1 MALKIYSKT
10 KAESNEPLNGDDKR
24 WLSKFKLLSLSLLFI
39 HLVLMMHAAFNLVN
53 AQTYAPMSY
62 WTFNSS
68 PFNKDSMNRTNMD
81 FTSYGCGYTV
91 SNNSVVGKGLILGS
105 SGDNI
110 NSGNFAVDTAF
121 TIEFLFKPGY
131 QFNQTLLFRRMDGGF
146 SANFNFDGIYFYTY
160 TNGTGSD
167 EMKVP
172 FDQIGKRSYGYYI
185 DGNWH
190 HLVFKYS
197 SNTGKKEIY
206 IDGECPSGYSK
217 SISGKIISGSNT
229 SLFWNQGVSYMKYFG
244 EYDEIAIY
252 NRSIPEKLIYQ
263 HYKDA
268 INNHLPYSFNLTYSG
283 SLPSATPITAALDP
297 MDFPQGYLSPTTSA
311 LEQLRNYPTARY
323 KPGNTLMKNFNWVDL
338 MYMGG
343 RFQPGVSDAQSVT
356 NSVNLNE
363 ELAKNW
369 NYMIQLRLSMD
380 SWGNAW
386 ANLANQNPQLGT
398 SLITLRAQLNP
409 STITSQ
415 SLSNDKY
422 LQNSSGSFIDPNGNG
437 SSHKWWR
444 PTAPTSTYDNDGVQ
458 MRANVQDVLNALTR
472 PLTMINENGE
482 VFPWITD
489 GALAAD
495 PAVVAAK
502 NASGMDF
509 QTFQASK
516 FKENEIQSYRDKIFD
531 LTALSNTKFTEY
543 GIDGFP
549 QYRQKYSQAR
559 LVNSQMNGQYYST
572 PDFYPR
578 WPYNWRNWITA
589 WHGWQWI
596 VDSRYN
602 ELQVGDNLFSPFVA
616 AGWDVDETKNMRP
629 GQFLGL
635 LKCLNMVGAEFFYT
649 GYFNEAGNYNPPN
662 PPPGNPAG
670 YAWQT
675 AAPSYA
681 QGIASR
687 YEDLLR
693 NGSVLPGNVPAY
705 YSDPNGKPGY
715 TFWAG
720 DLRKL
725 VVVRKHNTQSKF
737 AITGTIQPN
746 TNMQGGAENESVA
759 TITLDGQQLK
769 FNVRRQGSTYIY
781 DKTNA
786 ANPVF
791 YQLDAWHESSHP
803 SHWSKDFV
811 VEAELYDNTNATY
824 NLKTIQAPGA
834 AAGDYTDY
842 TTAVVFPSGQSNFTP
857 MEYEIQPRSTSQS
870 NLYLWVRVRSTDGT
884 ATGVSVSLDNGSA
897 KTIGCVADTNWTWYR
912 IDACDQQPIEF
923 TGISVGQHTIR
934 FTPTN
939 NKLMFDKFVL
949 SSNSSLITNYSTATC
964 SSGGSASATA
974 NGATSFCQGGSV
986 TLTASAGTSY
996 LWSNGATT
1004 QSITVTS
1011 SGNYNVTVSQSGG
1024 CAAVSNTV
1032 NVSVSTAPAATIT
1045 PSGSTSICPG
1055 SSVTLT
1061 ASTGSNYLWSNGATT
1076 QSITVN
1082 TAGGY
1087 SVTVS
1092 NAQGCSATSSPV
1104 SVTMSTGSVPTIS
1117 ANGPTTFC
1125 QGSNVTLT
1133 ASTGSSYLWSNGATT
1148 KSITVSSSGT
1158 FSVTVTSGT
1167 CSGTSAPKTVTVNS
1181 LPNAT
1186 ITANG
1191 PTTFCAGGSVV
1202 LTSSTGNS
1210 YLWSNGATTKSITVT
1225 TAGSYFVT
1233 VSNSSCSATSA
1244 SKVITVNSTPTAT
1257 ITANGP
1263 TSFCPGGS
1271 VTLTASTGSS
1281 YLWSNGKTTKSIT
1294 VTTAGSYSVTVS
1306 NGSCSAT
1313 SAPTV
1318 VTVTNNPTATITAN
1332 GPTSFCPGGS
1342 VTLTASTGSSYLWS
1356 NGKTTKSIT
1365 VTTAG
1370 SYSVTVSNGSCSA
1383 TSAPTVVTVTNNP
1396 TATITASGATTFC
1409 AGGSVTLTASTGS
1422 SYLWS
1427 NGKTTKSITVST
1439 AGSYSVTVS
1448 NGSCSATSAPTVVT
1462 ITNNPTATI
1471 TASGATTFCA
1481 GGSVT
1486 LTASTGSSY
1495 LWSNGKTTKSITVT
1509 TAGSYSVTVSNGS
1522 CSATSAPTVVT
1533 VTNNPTATITASG
1546 ATTFCAGGSV
1556 TLTASTG
1563 SSYLWSNG
1571 KTTKS
1576 ITVSTAGS
1584 YSVTVSNGSCSAT
1597 SAPTV
1602 VTVTNNPTA
1611 TITASGATTFCAG
1624 GSVTLTASNGS
1635 SYLWSNGKTTKSI
1648 TVSTAGSYSVTVSNG
1663 SCSATSTPTVVSVNS
1678 IPTATITVSGSTNL
1692 TQGQTVTLTASSAS
1706 SYLWSNCATTQS
1718 ITVSAAGSYYV
1729 TVTSAAG
1736 CSDVSSAVT
1745 VTVSNAPQPAS
1756 ITSTAVN
1763 NTICS
1768 GQSVSLTA
1776 SSGLQYIW
1784 LPGLQATQSINVTA
1798 AGTYTVNIKNADGST
1813 STANITLTQAPSP
1826 NMPEITYT
1834 YQPSLSYQLKA
1845 FEPSAVSY
1853 LWNGGQTTSVVIV
1866 SAPGSYTV
1874 KAVNSYGCQ
1883 SAANTIK
1890 VNSLNNSNCGKPD
1903 MLTEYNILNN
1913 KATLMWNPAVKADS
1927 FKVAYSI
1934 LGANSFR
1941 YKYVRNAHEVTI
1953 NELQPCTDYEWNVTT
1968 ICAGGSVVSGTERF
1982 QTLCS
1987 STGCGSTVINTSS
2000 NNITTTSAQLNWYG
2014 TTANNITIRYKKLGA
2029 PSYSYQNIASN
2040 NTTAWGYNLTGL
2052 SPNTTYQWSVMT
2064 VCGTISSNYSQDNYF
2079 TTLAGCMQVENP
2091 AVVNVQTNKAV
2102 VTWTPTS
2109 QVSYVLIRYAVKGT
2123 TRYKYR
2129 YANAST
2135 GSVVIAHL
2143 HPGTQYVVQVRS
2155 MCSYNSYSAYSSDII
2170 FTTGVGRLA
2179 DEGSAMLLNA
2189 YPNPAT
2195 EYITY
2200 AFQTEKEHLYEV
2212 RVCDMSGRELYKQ
2225 KQEGQIGIN
2234 SGNIDVRQF
2243 TPGMY
2248 LIIIKQGGVENHLRF
2263 QVNR

>member
-635 LKCLNMVGAEFFYT
+635 LKCLNMIGAEFFYT

-811 VEAELYDNTNATY
+811 MEAELYDNTSTTY

-949 SSNSSLITNYSTATC
+949 SSNSSLITNYSAATC

-1244 SKVITVNSTPTAT
+1244 SIVVTVNST
-1257 ITANGP
+1257 
-1263 TSFCPGGS
+1263 
-1271 VTLTASTGSS
+1271 
-1281 YLWSNGKTTKSIT
+1281 
-1294 VTTAGSYSVTVS
+1294 
-1306 NGSCSAT
+1306 
-1313 SAPTV
+1313 
-1318 VTVTNNPTATITAN
+1318 
-1332 GPTSFCPGGS
+1332 
-1342 VTLTASTGSSYLWS
+1342 
-1356 NGKTTKSIT
+1356 
-1365 VTTAG
+1365 
-1370 SYSVTVSNGSCSA
+1370 
-1383 TSAPTVVTVTNNP
+1383 P

-1409 AGGSVTLTASTGS
+1409 PGGSVTLTASTGS

-1448 NGSCSATSAPTVVT
+1448 NGSCSATSTPTVV
-1462 ITNNPTATI
+1462 A
-1471 TASGATTFCA
+1471 
-1481 GGSVT
+1481 
-1486 LTASTGSSY
+1486 
-1495 LWSNGKTTKSITVT
+1495 
-1509 TAGSYSVTVSNGS
+1509 
-1522 CSATSAPTVVT
+1522 

-1556 TLTASTG
+1556 TLTAST
-1563 SSYLWSNG
+1563 
-1571 KTTKS
+1571 
-1576 ITVSTAGS
+1576 
-1584 YSVTVSNGSCSAT
+1584 
-1597 SAPTV
+1597 
-1602 VTVTNNPTA
+1602 
-1611 TITASGATTFCAG
+1611 
-1624 GSVTLTASNGS
+1624 GS

-1706 SYLWSNCATTQS
+1706 SYLWSNGATTQS

-1853 LWNGGQTTSVVIV
+1853 LWNGGQTTSVVTV

-1903 MLTEYNILNN
+1903 MLTEYNVLNN

>member
-1244 SKVITVNSTPTAT
+1244 STVVTVNSTPTAT
-1257 ITANGP
+1257 ITASGATTFCPGGSVTLTASTGSSYLWSNGKTTKSITVSTAGSYSVTVSNGSCSATSAPTVVTVTNNPTATITASGP

-1318 VTVTNNPTATITAN
+1318 VTI
-1332 GPTSFCPGGS
+1332 
-1342 VTLTASTGSSYLWS
+1342 
-1356 NGKTTKSIT
+1356 
-1365 VTTAG
+1365 
-1370 SYSVTVSNGSCSA
+1370 
-1383 TSAPTVVTVTNNP
+1383 
-1396 TATITASGATTFC
+1396 
-1409 AGGSVTLTASTGS
+1409 
-1422 SYLWS
+1422 
-1427 NGKTTKSITVST
+1427 
-1439 AGSYSVTVS
+1439 
-1448 NGSCSATSAPTVVT
+1448 
-1462 ITNNPTATI
+1462 
-1471 TASGATTFCA
+1471 
-1481 GGSVT
+1481 
-1486 LTASTGSSY
+1486 
-1495 LWSNGKTTKSITVT
+1495 
-1509 TAGSYSVTVSNGS
+1509 
-1522 CSATSAPTVVT
+1522 
-1533 VTNNPTATITASG
+1533 TNNPTATITASG

-1624 GSVTLTASNGS
+1624 GSVTLTASTGS

-1706 SYLWSNCATTQS
+1706 SYLWSNGATTQS

-1853 LWNGGQTTSVVIV
+1853 LWNGGQTTSVVTV

-1913 KATLMWNPAVKADS
+1913 KATLIWNPAVQADS

-2135 GSVVIAHL
+2135 GSVVIANL

>member
-1706 SYLWSNCATTQS
+1706 SYLWSNGATTQS

-1903 MLTEYNILNN
+1903 MLTEYNVLNN

>member
-1244 SKVITVNSTPTAT
+1244 STVVTVNST
-1257 ITANGP
+1257 
-1263 TSFCPGGS
+1263 
-1271 VTLTASTGSS
+1271 
-1281 YLWSNGKTTKSIT
+1281 
-1294 VTTAGSYSVTVS
+1294 
-1306 NGSCSAT
+1306 
-1313 SAPTV
+1313 
-1318 VTVTNNPTATITAN
+1318 
-1332 GPTSFCPGGS
+1332 
-1342 VTLTASTGSSYLWS
+1342 
-1356 NGKTTKSIT
+1356 
-1365 VTTAG
+1365 
-1370 SYSVTVSNGSCSA
+1370 
-1383 TSAPTVVTVTNNP
+1383 P

-1409 AGGSVTLTASTGS
+1409 
-1422 SYLWS
+1422 
-1427 NGKTTKSITVST
+1427 
-1439 AGSYSVTVS
+1439 
-1448 NGSCSATSAPTVVT
+1448 P
-1462 ITNNPTATI
+1462 
-1471 TASGATTFCA
+1471 
-1481 GGSVT
+1481 
-1486 LTASTGSSY
+1486 
-1495 LWSNGKTTKSITVT
+1495 
-1509 TAGSYSVTVSNGS
+1509 
-1522 CSATSAPTVVT
+1522 
-1533 VTNNPTATITASG
+1533 
-1546 ATTFCAGGSV
+1546 GGSV

-1611 TITASGATTFCAG
+1611 TITASGPTSFCPG
-1624 GSVTLTASNGS
+1624 GSVTLTASTGS

-1706 SYLWSNCATTQS
+1706 SYLWSNGATTQS

-1853 LWNGGQTTSVVIV
+1853 LWNGGQTTSVVTV

-1913 KATLMWNPAVKADS
+1913 KATLIWNPAVQADS

-2135 GSVVIAHL
+2135 GSVVIANL

>member
-635 LKCLNMVGAEFFYT
+635 LKCLNMIGAEFFYT

-811 VEAELYDNTNATY
+811 MEAELYDNTSTTY

-949 SSNSSLITNYSTATC
+949 SSNSSLITNYSAATC

-1244 SKVITVNSTPTAT
+1244 SIVVTVNST
-1257 ITANGP
+1257 
-1263 TSFCPGGS
+1263 
-1271 VTLTASTGSS
+1271 
-1281 YLWSNGKTTKSIT
+1281 
-1294 VTTAGSYSVTVS
+1294 
-1306 NGSCSAT
+1306 
-1313 SAPTV
+1313 
-1318 VTVTNNPTATITAN
+1318 
-1332 GPTSFCPGGS
+1332 
-1342 VTLTASTGSSYLWS
+1342 
-1356 NGKTTKSIT
+1356 
-1365 VTTAG
+1365 
-1370 SYSVTVSNGSCSA
+1370 
-1383 TSAPTVVTVTNNP
+1383 
-1396 TATITASGATTFC
+1396 
-1409 AGGSVTLTASTGS
+1409 
-1422 SYLWS
+1422 
-1427 NGKTTKSITVST
+1427 
-1439 AGSYSVTVS
+1439 
-1448 NGSCSATSAPTVVT
+1448 
-1462 ITNNPTATI
+1462 
-1471 TASGATTFCA
+1471 
-1481 GGSVT
+1481 
-1486 LTASTGSSY
+1486 
-1495 LWSNGKTTKSITVT
+1495 
-1509 TAGSYSVTVSNGS
+1509 
-1522 CSATSAPTVVT
+1522 
-1533 VTNNPTATITASG
+1533 
-1546 ATTFCAGGSV
+1546 
-1556 TLTASTG
+1556 
-1563 SSYLWSNG
+1563 
-1571 KTTKS
+1571 
-1576 ITVSTAGS
+1576 
-1584 YSVTVSNGSCSAT
+1584 
-1597 SAPTV
+1597 
-1602 VTVTNNPTA
+1602 PTA

-1706 SYLWSNCATTQS
+1706 SYLWSNGATTQS

-1853 LWNGGQTTSVVIV
+1853 LWNGGQTTSVVTV

-1903 MLTEYNILNN
+1903 MLTEYNVLNN